1 MTVLIGLLALTV
13 LATLVCVW
21 LAWASYRRGRAQWA
35 AVKAGLA
42 LAGGAVLTL
51 KLLSASSE
59 FSTQLRALHAYLAA
73 PRPAGLPPAPTWVD
87 VLSESLAR
95 VGGWP
100 FELALGALLLALVVH
115 ALEVRRDA

>member
-1 MTVLIGLLALTV
+1 MTVLIALIALTV
-13 LATLVCVW
+13 LATLICVW
-21 LAWASYRRGRAQWA
+21 LAWTSYRLGRAQWA
-35 AVKAGLA
+35 GVKATLA
-42 LAGGAVLTL
+42 LAGGAVLTA
-51 KLLSASSE
+51 KLVSASNE
-59 FSTQLRALHAYLAA
+59 FSVQLRALQVYLAA

-87 VLSESLAR
+87 VLGESLAR